1 MTQLNLFNNINIE
14 NLTGLIDDLVIRGG
28 MHSRFSAPKINE
40 NKTLVL
46 NIKSKNIQMDD
57 AQIRG
62 LAVKHWLAQALNVSE
77 NTLLSSLKNKENLVL
92 AQKIVPQEVGY
103 KIANLGNIEDIK
115 LALEIVGAN
124 AVGKFGQNIA
134 TRVISRFS
142 QDSINT
148 VISHH
153 TFSWDNQD
161 VKKDMLKILEKKH
174 HSVLSNILKSDSNVF
189 DYFQNEQEQAQ
200 ILLAISSYLDNSTKS
215 SMLQFNCGRMID
227 IIYEQKWNIQPIEHL
242 LDNTYWGKQL
252 KSVLEERWMLEN
264 IPDAVGKNNNH
275 PKF

>member
-14 NLTGLIDDLVIRGG
+14 NLTALIDDLVIRGG
-28 MHSRFSAPKINE
+28 MHSRFSTPKISE
-40 NKTLVL
+40 NQALL
-46 NIKSKNIQMDD
+46 LSIKSKNIQLEDSEL
-57 AQIRG
+57 RG
-62 LAVKHWLAQALNVSE
+62 LAVRHWLAQALNVSE
-77 NTLLSSLKNKENLVL
+77 NALLTSLKNKENLIL
-92 AQKIVPQEVGY
+92 AKKIIPQEVGY
-103 KIANLGNIEDIK
+103 KIANLGNVEDIK

-134 TRVISRFS
+134 TRVISRFN

-148 VISHH
+148 VISHP

-161 VKKDMLKILEKKH
+161 VQKDMLKILEKKH

-189 DYFQNEQEQAQ
+189 DYFKSEQEQAK

-264 IPDAVGKNNNH
+264 IPESLGKTNNH